1 MKEYRRLDQIRPN
14 PDNPRTITKGK
25 FRKLVNSVRDFSGM
39 LEARPLVVDTNGV
52 ILGGNMRYEAA
63 RELKLD
69 QVPVIVVD
77 WTPEEKERFVIA
89 DNVNFGSWD
98 WEVLANEWNPERL
111 LDWGLDLWQPDDK
124 EEDPA
129 PVCECCGK

>member
-25 FRKLVNSVRDFSGM
+25 FRKLVNSVRDFSVM

-89 DNVNFGSWD
+89 DNLNFGSWD

>member
-25 FRKLVNSVRDFSGM
+25 FRKLVNSVRDFSAM

-89 DNVNFGSWD
+89 DNLNFGSWD

-111 LDWGLDLWQPDDK
+111 LDWGLDLWQPEDK